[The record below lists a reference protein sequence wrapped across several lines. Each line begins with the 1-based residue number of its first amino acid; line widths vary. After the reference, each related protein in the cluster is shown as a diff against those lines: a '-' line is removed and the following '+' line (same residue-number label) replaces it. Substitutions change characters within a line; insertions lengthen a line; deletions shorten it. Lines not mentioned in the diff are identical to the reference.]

1 MSIKN
6 ESLKSNIVYSALLSV
21 ANLIFPLITFPYI
34 TRVLSPEGIGK
45 INFSNSIVSYF
56 VMVVMLGIPTYG
68 MREVARRSKDK
79 RALGQLV
86 QELLIIN
93 TLLLVVC
100 IIAYFGAISLIPK
113 FSKDFIL
120 YLLMGTQIIFNVLGV
135 EWFYRGVESFKYIT
149 IRSIVAKVFS
159 FVLVFAL
166 VKDESDLL
174 IYAAI
179 TVIANAGSYL
189 LNFWNL
195 RKFNLEFVPF
205 SNLRIKKHLKPL
217 LILFAT
223 SIATNISTQVDTT
236 MLGFVHGDV
245 EVGYYSIAV
254 KVKNILIAL
263 TGAVST
269 AVFPRLVALSSNP
282 VLYKKLLKK
291 VYLYLMLI
299 TAPATVFFFFYAE
312 ETVLLLAGESYRAAI
327 VPMQI
332 ITITVFIVT
341 FSCLFGGRVLVSLNK
356 AGTQL
361 NSVICGT
368 VVNCVSNAILIP
380 KFGVSGAATA
390 TVLSEFTVLLYCLVK
405 VPKEYRISFEMKD
418 VAKIIIATFMAI
430 SVASLTKNVC
440 ENVFLKF
447 IYGAGSFGII
457 YLILLVMLREEVVIN
472 LIKKC
477 KEKGIREIF
486 KEF

>member
-1 MSIKN
+1 MNNGKLLTVIIPNYNKEKYLEQCIQSVIN
-6 ESLKSNIVYSALLSV
+6 QTYRPIEIIIVDDCSSDSSKE
-21 ANLIFPLITFPYI
+21 IIETFEKKYPYI
-34 TRVLSPEGIGK
+34 K
-45 INFSNSIVSYF
+45 SIFQKKNGGVS
-56 VMVVMLGIPTYG
+56 L
-68 MREVARRSKDK
+68 AR
-79 RALGQLV
+79 
-86 QELLIIN
+86 N
-93 TLLLVVC
+93 
-100 IIAYFGAISLIPK
+100 
-113 FSKDFIL
+113 
-120 YLLMGTQIIFNVLGV
+120 
-135 EWFYRGVESFKYIT
+135 
-149 IRSIVAKVFS
+149 
-159 FVLVFAL
+159 
-166 VKDESDLL
+166 
-174 IYAAI
+174 
-179 TVIANAGSYL
+179 
-189 LNFWNL
+189 
-195 RKFNLEFVPF
+195 
-205 SNLRIKKHLKPL
+205 
-217 LILFAT
+217 
-223 SIATNISTQVDTT
+223 
-236 MLGFVHGDV
+236 
-245 EVGYYSIAV
+245 
-254 KVKNILIAL
+254 
-263 TGAVST
+263 
-269 AVFPRLVALSSNP
+269 
-282 VLYKKLLKK
+282 KKLLKK

-457 YLILLVMLREEVVIN
+457 YLILLVILREEVVIN